1 MYKTKCFSIFVAVML
16 LVGCATP
23 PKFVQPSKV
32 MDFQLERMQT
42 LDCPELDIAI
52 AAARATEKRQSDE
65 MAGRTTKQLALNA
78 VGIAGLAVGGF
89 GMVFMARGETAYRE
103 SLANTL
109 GEIAELDRIQKAKG
123 CVPSTSV
130 P

>member
-1 MYKTKCFSIFVAVML
+1 MYKTKYFSIFVAVML
-16 LVGCATP
+16 LMGCATP
-23 PKFVQPSKV
+23 PKFVPPSKV

-42 LDCPELDIAI
+42 LNRPELDIAI

-65 MAGRTTKQLALNA
+65 MAGCATKQLALNA

-123 CVPSTSV
+123 CVPSTSF

>member
-1 MYKTKCFSIFVAVML
+1 MYKTKYFSIFVAVML
-16 LVGCATP
+16 LMGCATP
-23 PKFVQPSKV
+23 PKFVPPSKV

-42 LDCPELDIAI
+42 LNRPELDIAI

-65 MAGRTTKQLALNA
+65 MAGRATKQLALNA

-123 CVPSTSV
+123 CVPSTSF